1 MPDSSDFD
9 LVPTSL
15 AISAMRDNGY
25 KNTAYAVAE
34 LIDNAIQAGAR
45 HVELLAG
52 EELELVQKRHVPR
65 IKEVGVLDDG
75 SGMDAE
81 TLRMALQFG
90 NGTRLDDRSGI
101 GRFGMGLPSAS
112 ISQARRVEVW
122 SWTDSADRAN
132 YTFIDLDDIE
142 KGASSTVP
150 SPVVVPVQQ
159 GWRDVAESVGSSG
172 TLVVWSKLD
181 RMQWRRASTIIDR
194 SEDII
199 GRMYRRYLHEKKVT
213 IRLAEFDIGDR
224 SKATKA
230 RPARVN
236 DPLYLMA
243 PSSTPAPYDDEPM
256 FEPDGDEGAWE
267 IERKIETPDGRGHI
281 VKTRFTVAK
290 AEARRGDNAGAT
302 PHGRHAARNV
312 GVSLMRAGREL
323 DLDQSLVIGYN
334 PTERWW
340 GVEVDFPPAL
350 DEVFGVTNNKQ
361 SARYFSEVTASI
373 DSIIKDPSRS
383 TADIKAEMEENDD
396 PAADLVEV
404 AQDIQRRLG
413 AIRKAL
419 KIQTKGNRSV
429 ERRYDASPEAE
440 ATKVTQEFQAEGRKG
455 ESDKEESLPEAE
467 RVNALAQVF
476 EGDGLTQAQAR
487 DKSLDVV
494 QEGMKYVFSQ
504 GTLDGGAF
512 FNVRPVAGEIVI
524 TINVEHPAYKGLVE
538 VLEDRVSDGD
548 SRDELAERLYRANR
562 GLKLL
567 LMAWARYEDEE
578 ALPARREALQDIRTD
593 WGRVASRFLRG

>member
-1 MPDSSDFD
+1 
-9 LVPTSL
+9 
-15 AISAMRDNGY
+15 MRDNGY

-45 HVELLAG
+45 HVQLLAG

-122 SWTDSADRAN
+122 SWTDSPDRAN
-132 YTFIDLDDIE
+132 YTFIDLDEIE
-142 KGASSTVP
+142 KGSSSTVP
-150 SPVVVPVQQ
+150 LPVVDPVPQ
-159 GWRDVAESVGSSG
+159 GWRDLAESVGSSG

-199 GRMYRRYLHEKKVT
+199 GRMYRRYLHEGEVT

-224 SKATKA
+224 SQATKA

-243 PSSTPAPYDDEPM
+243 PSSTPAPYDNDPM
-256 FEPDGDEGAWE
+256 FEPDGDEETWE
-267 IERKIETPDGRGHI
+267 IERKIEGPDGGMHT
-281 VKTRFTVAK
+281 VTTRFTVAK
-290 AEARRGDNAGAT
+290 SGARRPNNAGAL
-302 PHGRHAARNV
+302 PYGKHAGRNV

-323 DLDQSLVIGYN
+323 DLDQSLVIGYD
-334 PTERWW
+334 PRERWW

-373 DSIIKDPSRS
+373 DSIIKDDSRS
-383 TADIKAEMEENDD
+383 TADIKGEMEENGD

-404 AQDIQRRLG
+404 AQDIQRRLST
-413 AIRKAL
+413 IRKAL
-419 KIQTKGNRSV
+419 KIQTQGQKSQ
-429 ERRYDASPEAE
+429 ERRYGVASPEAE
-440 ATKVTQEFQAEGRKG
+440 ATEITKKFQAEGRKG
-455 ESDKEESLPEAE
+455 QSDKEESMPESE

-487 DKSLDVV
+487 NKSLDVV

-524 TINVEHPAYKGLVE
+524 KINVDHPAYEGLVE
-538 VLEDRVSDGD
+538 VLENQISDGD
-548 SRDELAERLYRANR
+548 SRDELAERLRRANR